1 MNVLTGGA
9 MKLLTFTLMIVFS
22 ILVLAIG
29 TPNLEQ
35 SRQESRCAHA
45 FIQAQQ
51 IKAGTLPL
59 DTVDPWGMPFE
70 NSKDAEGRLVVT
82 SLGANMSTVTNGF
95 DDDDV
100 SSDMSFPP
108 HKMMLRSKQ
117 RQLLSTLI
125 LSGSPWLLR
134 SIRFFGSQL
143 LRLRPTV
150 RDINSSPSIR
160 TTV

>member
-1 MNVLTGGA
+1 

-29 TPNLEQ
+29 TPNFEQ
-35 SRQESRCAHA
+35 SRQESRCANA

-51 IKAGTLPL
+51 IKAGALPL

-70 NSKDAEGRLVVT
+70 NSKDDEGRLVVT

-95 DDDDV
+95 DDDDI
-100 SSDMSFPP
+100 SSDMSSPP
-108 HKMMLRSKQ
+108 HKKMLRSKQ

-125 LSGSPWLLR
+125 LSGSPWLLL
-134 SIRFFGSQL
+134 SIWFFSSQL
-143 LRLRPTV
+143 LRL
-150 RDINSSPSIR
+150 SPPETHLSR
-160 TTV
+160 